1 MENHPNISKKLS
13 RKGREVTVLS
23 TGNNLKETYDNFK
36 LIRIKNK
43 LSISNTPLNMLL
55 PLKKLLNVY
64 RATITVLEQKLY
76 TLKGWK
82 SLLSQKSD

>member
-43 LSISNTPLNMLL
+43 LSISNTPLNMFL
-55 PLKKLLNVY
+55 PLKRLLNVY

-76 TLKGWK
+76 TFKGWK
-82 SLLSQKSD
+82 SLLSQK